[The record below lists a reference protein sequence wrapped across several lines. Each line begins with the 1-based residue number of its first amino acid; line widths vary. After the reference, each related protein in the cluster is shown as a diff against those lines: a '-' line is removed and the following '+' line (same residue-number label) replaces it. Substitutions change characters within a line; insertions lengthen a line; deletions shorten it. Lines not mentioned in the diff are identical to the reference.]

1 MLVTSGDLCALFQ
14 SGKVSLVA
22 LIVDCEERIVA
33 KTQTEK
39 SIEHLIDGL
48 MCSEAVIAPYAEEFG
63 LSKDVALKISSGFA
77 GGMAQALTCGAVS
90 GAFMVIGL
98 RHGAG
103 VSRDQFSSDLCFQI
117 VQEFS
122 HRFEKRRKT
131 LECRTILEMNGIN
144 PDNPEDMTRLRATG
158 ICEGVVHDASDI
170 LEELLFENRVVG
182 K

>member
-1 MLVTSGDLCALFQ
+1 MS
-14 SGKVSLVA
+14 
-22 LIVDCEERIVA
+22 

-39 SIEHLIDGL
+39 SIACLNDGL
-48 MCSEAVIAPYAEEFG
+48 MCSEAVIAPYAKEFG
-63 LSKDVALKISSGFA
+63 LSKDVVLKISSGFA

-103 VSRDQFSSDLCFQI
+103 VSRDQFSRDLCFQL

-122 HRFEKRRKT
+122 HRFEKRRET
-131 LECRTILEMNGIN
+131 IECRKILGMNGIS
-144 PDNPEDMTRLRATG
+144 PDNSEDMNRLRSTG
-158 ICEGVVHDASDI
+158 ICEGVVRDASDI
-170 LEELLFENRVVG
+170 LEELLFENRVEG